1 MLSLHGLKRVRLL
14 LAALIGAA
22 TLLAAGVAVM
32 GFVLNA
38 RHERAAQ
45 RIESLWHPAVAEVG
59 FVRAAVGDLRA
70 ASLAGAAGEDLRGKS
85 RLALE
90 EHLEELRQM
99 TAGTDDEVDAGIVV
113 LDRSVALWL
122 ENGRPGTHVDRIQVY
137 GLPASAVGADP
148 AEGTYAAVDAH
159 TKELAVLLE
168 RRGAREAQ
176 LAMWHMHSVMFYILS
191 LAVSVLVAAVVG
203 AVVLQRRYL
212 APAGVLAQRLRR
224 AASGDAKGA
233 GPPSGSSRSW
243 IGLLSREAEGVRE
256 RLVVSQH
263 ESRRN
268 REALV
273 QVGPAVQGLHEILV
287 SREEPGPGVVVAGD
301 VRAAE
306 GLIAGDYLGAVRLSD
321 GSTAVFLGDV
331 CGHGVAAGLLAVQL
345 KSVVTV
351 GLRLDTDLDSLVRA
365 VHHALAGEECFT
377 TLAVAVL
384 SSERSLLTWVNAGH
398 EEPFLRRAD
407 GTLERLEATGPLVHP
422 FLEAPPGNWRT
433 RTVRFDPGDLLVLS
447 TDGLTEG
454 RRDDGEE
461 FGEQRISRVLTTLDD
476 PVPPVAV
483 TALYS
488 AAERFGVDRGRDD
501 MSLLAAATLRD
512 APESSVSESHG
523 R

>member
-1 MLSLHGLKRVRLL
+1 MTRARLL
-14 LAALIGAA
+14 LAAMIGAA
-22 TLLAAGVAVM
+22 VLLAAGVAVT

-45 RIESLWHPAVAEVG
+45 RIETLWHPAVAGVG
-59 FVRAAVGDLRA
+59 SVRAAVGDVRA
-70 ASLAGAAGEDLRGKS
+70 ASLAGDAGEALRGTS
-85 RLALE
+85 RVSLE
-90 EHLEELRQM
+90 EHLEGLRRL
-99 TAGTDDEVDAGIVV
+99 TAGTDDEVDEGIVL
-113 LDRSVALWL
+113 LDRSVARWL
-122 ENGRPGTHVDRIQVY
+122 ENGRPGTQVDRMEVY
-137 GLPASAVGADP
+137 GLPAAAVGADP
-148 AEGTYAAVDAH
+148 AEGTYAAVDARS
-159 TKELAVLLE
+159 KELAALLE
-168 RRGAREAQ
+168 QRSTREAEM
-176 LAMWHMHSVMFYILS
+176 AMWHMNSILSYILS
-191 LAVSVLVAAVVG
+191 LAVAVLVAAVVG

-212 APAGVLAQRLRR
+212 APAGALAQRLRR
-224 AASGDAKGA
+224 AASGDANGA
-233 GPPSGSSRSW
+233 GPPSGSDRSW

-256 RLVVSQH
+256 RLVVSQR

-268 REALV
+268 HEALV

-287 SREEPGPGVVVAGD
+287 SCEEPGPGALVTGD

-351 GLRLDTDLDSLVRA
+351 GLRLDVDLDTLMRA
-365 VHHALAGEECFT
+365 VHHALAGEDCFT

-384 SSERSLLTWVNAGH
+384 SPERSLLTWVNAGH

-407 GTLERLEATGPLVHP
+407 GTLERLETTGPLVHP
-422 FLEAPPGNWRT
+422 FLDAPPGNWQT
-433 RTVRFDPGDLLVLS
+433 RSVRFDPGDLLVLS

-461 FGEQRISRVLTTLDD
+461 FGEERISHVLTGLDD
-476 PVPPVAV
+476 PAPSVAV
-483 TALYS
+483 TALHS

-501 MSLLAAATLRD
+501 MSLLAAATTPRGTSG
-512 APESSVSESHG
+512 SSPASAHD